1 MARERCA
8 LYLRGCAPPPNTRTA
23 AKKTVFVLSASPPVA
38 MTSAI
43 GSAAASALTPVSV
56 TPVGAGRLALILQEL
71 LTAVARLRSD
81 RQAVP
86 DAAAFRAQLLE
97 LVRRAD
103 QEAQAAGYAP
113 ADARLAIFAAVALL
127 DESALN
133 SRQPALADWSRRP
146 LQEELFGGHMGG
158 EWFFQHVEQL
168 LARQDSPALTDLL
181 EVHHL
186 CLLLGFRGRYGLDDR
201 GALHAIAAQLD
212 DRVRR
217 SRGAPGDL
225 VPDWRPPNDAITGRD
240 PWIRRLVIG
249 LAASVVL
256 AVAIWGAAALSLRG
270 SAQGLDA
277 LAPSRSATN

>member
-1 MARERCA
+1 
-8 LYLRGCAPPPNTRTA
+8 
-23 AKKTVFVLSASPPVA
+23 

-43 GSAAASALTPVSV
+43 GSAATPALTPVSV

-81 RQAVP
+81 RQPVP

-97 LVRRAD
+97 LVRRAE
-103 QEAQAAGYAP
+103 QEAQAAGYTP
-113 ADARLAIFAAVALL
+113 ANVGSRSSRRSRYSN
-127 DESALN
+127 ESALN

-168 LARQDSPALTDLL
+168 LARPDSPALADVL

-186 CLLLGFRGRYGLDDR
+186 CLLLGFRGRYGFDDR
-201 GALHAIAAQLD
+201 GALHALAAQLD
-212 DRVRR
+212 DRVKR
-217 SRGAPGDL
+217 SRGVPGDL
-225 VPDWRPPNDAITGRD
+225 VPDWRPPNDAVVGRD
-240 PWIRRLVIG
+240 PWIRRLVIA
-249 LAASVVL
+249 LVASVVL
-256 AVAIWGAAALSLRG
+256 AAALWGAATLSLRD

-277 LAPSRSATN
+277 LAASRSATN

>member
-1 MARERCA
+1 
-8 LYLRGCAPPPNTRTA
+8 
-23 AKKTVFVLSASPPVA
+23 

-43 GSAAASALTPVSV
+43 GSAATSALTPVSV
-56 TPVGAGRLALILQEL
+56 TPVGGGRLALILQEL

-81 RQAVP
+81 RQPVP
-86 DAAAFRAQLLE
+86 DAGAFRAQLLE

-103 QEAQAAGYAP
+103 QEAQAAGYTP

-168 LARQDSPALTDLL
+168 LARPDSAVLADLL

-201 GALHAIAAQLD
+201 GTLHAIAAQMD

-225 VPDWRPPNDAITGRD
+225 VPAWRPPNDAVVGRD
-240 PWIRRLVIG
+240 PWIRRLVIA

-256 AVAIWGAAALSLRG
+256 AVAIWGAAALSLRD

>member
-1 MARERCA
+1 VRAATERPH
-8 LYLRGCAPPPNTRTA
+8 GGE
-23 AKKTVFVLSASPPVA
+23 KTVFVLSASPPVA

-212 DRVRR
+212 DRVKR

>member
-1 MARERCA
+1 
-8 LYLRGCAPPPNTRTA
+8 
-23 AKKTVFVLSASPPVA
+23 

-43 GSAAASALTPVSV
+43 GSAATPALTPMSV
-56 TPVGAGRLALILQEL
+56 TPVGSGRLALILQEL

-86 DAAAFRAQLLE
+86 DAGAFRAQLLE

-103 QEAQAAGYAP
+103 QEAQAAGYTP

-168 LARQDSPALTDLL
+168 LARPDSAALADLL

-201 GALHAIAAQLD
+201 GTLHAIAAQLD
-212 DRVRR
+212 DRVKR

-225 VPDWRPPNDAITGRD
+225 MPAWRPPNDAVVGRD
-240 PWIRRLVIG
+240 PWIRRLVIA

>member
-1 MARERCA
+1 VRAATEH
-8 LYLRGCAPPPNTRTA
+8 PTA

-56 TPVGAGRLALILQEL
+56 TPVGSGRLALILQEL

>member
-1 MARERCA
+1 MPAGGRCVSLA
-8 LYLRGCAPPPNTRTA
+8 HS
-23 AKKTVFVLSASPPVA
+23 SAA
-38 MTSAI
+38 MTSSP
-43 GSAAASALTPVSV
+43 GRTLDAAVAPASATPI
-56 TPVGAGRLALILQEL
+56 GAGRLALILQEL
-71 LTAVARLRSD
+71 LTATARLRGD
-81 RQAVP
+81 RQPVP
-86 DAAAFRAQLLE
+86 DAAVFRSQILE

-103 QEAQAAGYAP
+103 QEAQAAGYTQ

-133 SRQPALADWSRRP
+133 SRQPSLATWAGRP

-168 LARQDSPALTDLL
+168 LARPDSPALADLL

-225 VPDWRPPNDAITGRD
+225 VPDWRPPN
-240 PWIRRLVIG
+240 
-249 LAASVVL
+249 
-256 AVAIWGAAALSLRG
+256 
-270 SAQGLDA
+270 
-277 LAPSRSATN
+277 

>member
-1 MARERCA
+1 
-8 LYLRGCAPPPNTRTA
+8 
-23 AKKTVFVLSASPPVA
+23 

-43 GSAAASALTPVSV
+43 GSSAISALTPVSV

-71 LTAVARLRSD
+71 FTAVARLRGD
-81 RQAVP
+81 RQPVP

-113 ADARLAIFAAVALL
+113 ADVRLAIFAVVALL

-133 SRQPALADWSRRP
+133 SRQAALADWSRRP

-168 LARQDSPALTDLL
+168 LARPDSEALADLL

-201 GALHAIAAQLD
+201 GALHAVAAQLD

-217 SRGAPGDL
+217 MRGAPGDL
-225 VPDWRPPNDAITGRD
+225 VPAWRPPNDTIAGRD

-256 AVAIWGAAALSLRG
+256 AATIWGAAALSLRG
-270 SAQGLDA
+270 SARNVEV
-277 LAPSRSATN
+277 LAAPRSGTN

>member
-1 MARERCA
+1 
-8 LYLRGCAPPPNTRTA
+8 
-23 AKKTVFVLSASPPVA
+23 

-43 GSAAASALTPVSV
+43 GSAATSALTPVSV
-56 TPVGAGRLALILQEL
+56 TPVGGGRLALILQEL

-81 RQAVP
+81 RQPVP
-86 DAAAFRAQLLE
+86 DAGAFRAQLLE

-103 QEAQAAGYAP
+103 QEAQAAGYTP

-168 LARQDSPALTDLL
+168 LARPDSAVLADLL

-201 GALHAIAAQLD
+201 GTLHAIATQMD

-225 VPDWRPPNDAITGRD
+225 VPAWRPPNDAVVGRD
-240 PWIRRLVIG
+240 PWIRRLVIA

-256 AVAIWGAAALSLRG
+256 AVAIWGAAALSLRD

>member
-1 MARERCA
+1 MRAATEH
-8 LYLRGCAPPPNTRTA
+8 PTA

-212 DRVRR
+212 DRVKR

>member
-1 MARERCA
+1 
-8 LYLRGCAPPPNTRTA
+8 
-23 AKKTVFVLSASPPVA
+23 

>member
-1 MARERCA
+1 VRAATEH
-8 LYLRGCAPPPNTRTA
+8 PTA

-56 TPVGAGRLALILQEL
+56 TPVGSGRLALILQEL

-212 DRVRR
+212 DRVKR